1 MTFTK
6 QLIIIII
13 ITLLWIRCQGGE
25 KQIQETEAFPVT
37 QVGWQDTSSHTDYVA
52 EIHAIQNVEIRAR
65 VGGYL
70 EKIYIDEGKFVA
82 EGQVLFSINAVEYQQ
97 ELARA
102 KALYKSSLAEMKS
115 AQLGLK
121 NAEQLFRG
129 NVISITELEIAK
141 NKLEAAKASVE
152 EAQAQVAQSENKLNF
167 TTVKAPFSG
176 ITNKI
181 PYKPGSLIEVGSL
194 LTTLSDN
201 REIFAYFDV
210 SEKEYLAYAK
220 NALKDSSGSRI
231 VGLVLADGSLHHSP
245 GKIETIEGEIDGETG
260 NIAFRARFKNPDRLL
275 KHGASGKVRLTKK
288 FENVLLV
295 PQKATYEIQD
305 RIFVYVVAKDGTIQS
320 RGITISQRIPHFFI
334 VSQGLNNGDTI
345 LLEGI
350 QNVRDGQKIKPE
362 MVPFAAVKRSFSPS

>member
-1 MTFTK
+1 MTITK
-6 QLIIIII
+6 QLIISI
-13 ITLLWIRCQGGE
+13 LLGFLFARCGE
-25 KQIQETEAFPVT
+25 GETQTMEAESFPVT
-37 QVGWQDTSSHTDYVA
+37 HVTRQDTIAYTDYVA

-70 EKIYIDEGKFVA
+70 EKIYTDEGKFVS
-82 EGQVLFSINAVEYQQ
+82 EGQLLFSINAVEYQQ

-152 EAQAQVAQSENKLNF
+152 EAQANVGQAENKLNF

-181 PYKPGSLIEVGSL
+181 PFKPGSLIEIGSL

-201 REIFAYFDV
+201 QEIFAYFDV

-220 NALKDSSGSRI
+220 NALKDSSGSRV
-231 VGLVLADGSLHHSP
+231 VGLVLADGSLHNFP
-245 GKIETIEGEIDGETG
+245 GKIETIEGEIEEETG
-260 NIAFRARFKNPDRLL
+260 NIAFRARFRNPDRLL

-288 FENVLLV
+288 FENVLLI
-295 PQKATYEIQD
+295 PQKATFEIQD
-305 RIFVYVVAKDGTIQS
+305 RVFVYVVAEDGAIQS
-320 RGITISQRIPHFFI
+320 RGITISHRIPHFFI
-334 VSQGLNNGDTI
+334 VTQGVKEGENI

-350 QNVRDGQKIKPE
+350 QNVREGQKIKPQV
-362 MVPFAAVKRSFSPS
+362 VPFSTVKRSFSPS